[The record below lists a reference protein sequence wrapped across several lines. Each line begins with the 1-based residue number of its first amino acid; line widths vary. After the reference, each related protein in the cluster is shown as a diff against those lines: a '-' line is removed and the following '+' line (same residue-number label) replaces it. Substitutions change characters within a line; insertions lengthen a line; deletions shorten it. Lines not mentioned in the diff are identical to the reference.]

1 MTKSRQVKGKVRV
14 NLVHGPS
21 HAKARSR
28 NGYQGKI
35 NERSKQSQGSVK
47 ARSREGRG
55 KVKPRPR

>member
-35 NERSKQSQGSVK
+35 NERSKQSQVGS
-47 ARSREGRG
+47 RQFEDRQGNG
-55 KVKPRPR
+55 KVKSR